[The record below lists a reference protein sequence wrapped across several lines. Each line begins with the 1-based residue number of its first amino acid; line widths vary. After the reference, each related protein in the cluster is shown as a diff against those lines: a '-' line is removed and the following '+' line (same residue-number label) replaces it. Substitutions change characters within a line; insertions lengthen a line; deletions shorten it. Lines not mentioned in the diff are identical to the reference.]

1 MNNLV
6 FNNEGPVMDGTWY
19 NPNNGDKFT
28 VSDCFFQDNQF
39 LVKTTDGRILDYNFI
54 QNYIKSDVPIK
65 PQNLQTPPKNNPA
78 TNTTTVE
85 EDILP
90 DDLDIISPRSLGNLN
105 VSPQQSIQQPVADPN
120 TSIIDRALSGKY
132 QPLLNVSVDWKNFP
146 SRELDLLVDIMNI
159 DLNTITEWY
168 ISQID
173 MDEIKNIISQE
184 IVNYIRSKT
193 SAPAQQPEEQPE
205 EQPEKT
211 PKKSA
216 KKSKTK

>member
-1 MNNLV
+1 
-6 FNNEGPVMDGTWY
+6 
-19 NPNNGDKFT
+19 
-28 VSDCFFQDNQF
+28 
-39 LVKTTDGRILDYNFI
+39 
-54 QNYIKSDVPIK
+54 
-65 PQNLQTPPKNNPA
+65 
-78 TNTTTVE
+78 
-85 EDILP
+85 
-90 DDLDIISPRSLGNLN
+90 
-105 VSPQQSIQQPVADPN
+105 
-120 TSIIDRALSGKY
+120 
-132 QPLLNVSVDWKNFP
+132 
-146 SRELDLLVDIMNI
+146 MNI

-193 SAPAQQPEEQPE
+193 SAPTQQPE

>member
-19 NPNNGDKFT
+19 NPSNGDKFT

-54 QNYIKSDVPIK
+54 QNYIRSDVPIK
-65 PQNLQTPPKNNPA
+65 PQNPQTPPKNNPA

-90 DDLDIISPRSLGNLN
+90 DDLDIIRPRSLGNLN

-193 SAPAQQPEEQPE
+193 SAPTQQPEEQPE

>member
-19 NPNNGDKFT
+19 NPSNGDHFT

-39 LVKTTDGRILDYNFI
+39 LVKTTDGRILNYNFI
-54 QNYIKSDVPIK
+54 QNYIKSDVPIN

-90 DDLDIISPRSLGNLN
+90 DDLDIIRPRSLGNLN
-105 VSPQQSIQQPVADPN
+105 VSPQQSIQQPTVDPN

-168 ISQID
+168 
-173 MDEIKNIISQE
+173 MNI
-184 IVNYIRSKT
+184 NT
-193 SAPAQQPEEQPE
+193 SHNF
-205 EQPEKT
+205 T
-211 PKKSA
+211 S
-216 KKSKTK
+216 S

>member
-19 NPNNGDKFT
+19 NPINGDKFT

-65 PQNLQTPPKNNPA
+65 PQNLQTPSKNNPA
-78 TNTTTVE
+78 TNTPTVE

-90 DDLDIISPRSLGNLN
+90 DDLDIIRPRSLGNLN
-105 VSPQQSIQQPVADPN
+105 VSPQQSIQQPTADPN

-193 SAPAQQPEEQPE
+193 SVPTQQPKEQPE

-216 KKSKTK
+216 KKSKIK

>member
-28 VSDCFFQDNQF
+28 VSGCFFQDNQF

-65 PQNLQTPPKNNPA
+65 PQNPQTPPKNNPA

-90 DDLDIISPRSLGNLN
+90 DDLDIIRPRSLGNLN
-105 VSPQQSIQQPVADPN
+105 VSPQQSIQQPTVDPN

-193 SAPAQQPEEQPE
+193 SAPTQQPEEHPE

-211 PKKSA
+211 PKKPT

>member
-1 MNNLV
+1 
-6 FNNEGPVMDGTWY
+6 
-19 NPNNGDKFT
+19 
-28 VSDCFFQDNQF
+28 
-39 LVKTTDGRILDYNFI
+39 
-54 QNYIKSDVPIK
+54 
-65 PQNLQTPPKNNPA
+65 
-78 TNTTTVE
+78 
-85 EDILP
+85 
-90 DDLDIISPRSLGNLN
+90 
-105 VSPQQSIQQPVADPN
+105 
-120 TSIIDRALSGKY
+120 
-132 QPLLNVSVDWKNFP
+132 
-146 SRELDLLVDIMNI
+146 MNI